1 MFINLILALS
11 FATLTFADKTPVVN
25 VVLVGATGDLS
36 KKYLLQALSRVDVL
50 RFQGKQPEL
59 VVWPCARMNEEKG
72 NPTML
77 NILDKSLQCKQ
88 GTDYILDDEIHE
100 CHSNHA
106 EFKAR
111 VMPYSQVKYDDDYK
125 SLDTKIDDH
134 NLNTNYEEV
143 GRLMYLSIPPK
154 AYRNVSRSISTHARP
169 QPYSAENAKASDDLI
184 KPWLRVVFEKPFGS
198 DSDSA
203 HMLAEGISESL
214 EEEEIYRI
222 DHYLGKV
229 GVQII
234 HAFRRAN
241 AAMYE
246 NLLTSEHVSSIDVV
260 MKEKDD
266 CAGRAGTFVVCLF
279 VVVCCLLL
287 FVCSLLFVV
296 CLLLFLVSLRLVVA
310 GGCSLSD
317 FMLSF
322 VFSFSFSFFFFFSPQ
337 QVTMTITV

>member
-287 FVCSLLFVV
+287 FVCSLLFAAR
-296 CLLLFLVSLRLVVA
+296 CLISCCHS
-310 GGCSLSD
+310 CSLS
-317 FMLSF
+317 LSL
-322 VFSFSFSFFFFFSPQ
+322 FFSSSLHNRLL
-337 QVTMTITV
+337 